1 MRTAIELIKTWDLRA
16 DSSNTSAALAILT
29 LPNAFKIEELKYD
42 TDSVTIKLRENIS
55 YLEKEFGKIDVP
67 LGKVMRLIRGKIDLP
82 LSGGPGT
89 LRAIYSKKEGGVYNA
104 VAGDCYIQ
112 AVEWGPEGQLNAW
125 SIHQYG
131 SATKDDSSPH
141 YNDQSKLFYKQ
152 EMKQIRP

>member
-1 MRTAIELIKTWDLRA
+1 MIEAWDLRA

-67 LGKVMRLIRGKIDLP
+67 LGKVVRLIRGKIDLP

-89 LRAIYSKKEGGVYNA
+89 LRA
-104 VAGDCYIQ
+104 
-112 AVEWGPEGQLNAW
+112 
-125 SIHQYG
+125 
-131 SATKDDSSPH
+131 
-141 YNDQSKLFYKQ
+141 
-152 EMKQIRP
+152 M